1 VLASLVASSQR
12 HGVDPFAYLKDVLT
26 RIGARPV
33 SRLDEFLPDRWKA
46 AHVAL
51 TAD

>member
-1 VLASLVASSQR
+1 VASRQR

-33 SRLDEFLPDRWKA
+33 SRLDEFLPDRWKPAHASA
-46 AHVAL
+46 AAE
-51 TAD
+51 

>member
-1 VLASLVASSQR
+1 MLASLVAWSKR

-46 AHVAL
+46 AHA
-51 TAD
+51 TAAAE